1 MREADLIVHAGD
13 ISTTAALEEI
23 ARLGPR
29 VHAVHGNVDERDLR
43 RRLPAE
49 LELTLGGVT
58 IAVTHDAGPSR
69 GRLTRMRR
77 RFPTAAAVIFGH
89 SHVPLHG
96 ADEEGFQIFNPGS
109 PNLRQGAPQHTMGI
123 ARIAGSSV
131 SFEHVL
137 L

>member
-1 MREADLIVHAGD
+1 MQAADLIVHAGD
-13 ISTTAALEEI
+13 ISTTAAFEEI
-23 ARLGPR
+23 ARLGPP
-29 VHAVHGNVDERDLR
+29 VHAVHGNVDECDLR

-58 IAVTHDAGPSR
+58 IALMHDAGPSR
-69 GRLTRMRR
+69 GRLARMRR

-89 SHVPLHG
+89 SHLPLHD
-96 ADEEGFQIFNPGS
+96 ADDEGFQIFNPGS
-109 PNLRQGAPQHTMGI
+109 PTLRRRAPEHTMGI